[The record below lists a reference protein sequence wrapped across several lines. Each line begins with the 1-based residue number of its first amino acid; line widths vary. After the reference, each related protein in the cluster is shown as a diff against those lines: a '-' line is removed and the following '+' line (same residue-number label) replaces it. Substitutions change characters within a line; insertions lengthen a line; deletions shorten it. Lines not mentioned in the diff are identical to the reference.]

1 MADRSTPRV
10 VDEVPEADLVEQSI
24 PAYPDDPDADTDI
37 EQEIGVAV
45 DREADAADVIEQSIP
60 VPLDDDF
67 DA

>member
-1 MADRSTPRV
+1 

-24 PAYPDDPDADTDI
+24 PAYPDDPAADTGI

-45 DREADAADVIEQSIP
+45 DRDALETNAADVIEQSIP